1 MADITDSIALEIK
14 SGTQTADTG
23 VTKLINDLKELHQ
36 SMENGEQGV
45 QSLKQQL
52 NDLGVNLQ
60 DSKLKS
66 SISSV
71 NSDILKYATTSG
83 QMVTVTRKVKDGID
97 TYTVSV
103 KNLNN
108 ELKKGTSL
116 WSAFTKGASGLLVKA
131 NIIWSN
137 FKAGAAKLFEMTEG
151 ATDYEE
157 ALNLFTASMGKN
169 AEKATKWIEK
179 FSTALYL
186 DPANLMQYMGSLNS
200 LISGLGVGS
209 DNSYKMSQNLTQL
222 AYDLSS
228 FKNMKFEEAFT
239 KIQSGISGEIE
250 PLRNV
255 GVALSQ
261 NTLQELANS
270 LGIKTRV
277 AEMSEAQ
284 KAQLRYIQI
293 IKSTSQWQ
301 GDMARTLISPANA
314 TRVLKEQFTL
324 LGRAVGRIFVPM
336 IMKAIPYVMALT
348 EILTDLA
355 NRIAI
360 FFGYKITDIDYSS
373 LKDISKDIK
382 GIGGSAEDTTKKLN
396 TMLAPFDE
404 LNVVQ
409 NKASSSGSGTGLG
422 SDLGVDLPEYDA
434 LAGLT
439 DQFKKNVEGAK
450 KNLESLLKVAGKL
463 AIVLGGLWAIS
474 KLTKYKNALKGL
486 FVTTEGGKTGLTL
499 LGTAVKNVG
508 DKFKLFATTSGSL
521 GTKLKAVWNSTS
533 KLTKGLGG
541 TSGLIVSTVGSYNSM
556 KNLANQSKK
565 TSTQIV
571 KFGVNMGTAVASGA
585 TLGSIIPGVGTA
597 IGALAGGVIA
607 ATSGLIGFNNGIN
620 ELRQQ
625 QANSQVFGN
634 LTISVNDFKTLL
646 SETGPTFD
654 NNITKI
660 QELTSTIESNKTA
673 FNDNA
678 EQLSTYLYRF
688 GTLGDTITNE
698 YSPKIQSTLDTMF
711 NNINTMIDTD
721 TQRSLEIWTTGFKG
735 MTSISK
741 EEQTKVLTDIIN
753 SGESNKKETDTWQ
766 KRMNEIWTT
775 ASNER
780 RSLTADEMNEIQEL
794 LSKMTELT
802 NTKVTTAQ
810 GKLYAS
816 AAQFSDKSYKLSKDS
831 YKNFA
836 TARDAYQEEQTKS
849 INEWYGT
856 AIADAERQA
865 QTEYDNII
873 KNNGKK
879 EDAEK
884 AYQAKYEYLEELANN
899 SKKEREKNMNTF
911 ISNQQ
916 NKMVEDLRKRYNTL
930 TLENTDDSKR
940 QRAAIEDIFREIDP
954 KLVDTLGMQ
963 CKTAFG
969 TIGTESADS
978 FSSNIQSGFNE
989 TKFNFSADNFSVA
1002 GVGSKLGQDIV
1013 GPLKRTITN
1022 SFKNDKLKLKVET
1035 DNYGNVN
1042 ISGYATG
1049 GFPQSGEFFVA
1060 REAGPEMVGRIGNK
1074 AAVANNDQIT
1084 TAITNALINGLSGM
1098 NLGQR
1103 QPNTTIVNIGGRKV
1117 YEGVGD
1123 YVDSENDRYGTSYV
1137 SV

>member
-1 MADITDSIALEIK
+1 MNVL
-14 SGTQTADTG
+14 
-23 VTKLINDLKELHQ
+23 
-36 SMENGEQGV
+36 
-45 QSLKQQL
+45 
-52 NDLGVNLQ
+52 
-60 DSKLKS
+60 
-66 SISSV
+66 
-71 NSDILKYATTSG
+71 
-83 QMVTVTRKVKDGID
+83 
-97 TYTVSV
+97 
-103 KNLNN
+103 
-108 ELKKGTSL
+108 
-116 WSAFTKGASGLLVKA
+116 
-131 NIIWSN
+131 
-137 FKAGAAKLFEMTEG
+137 
-151 ATDYEE
+151 
-157 ALNLFTASMGKN
+157 
-169 AEKATKWIEK
+169 
-179 FSTALYL
+179 
-186 DPANLMQYMGSLNS
+186 
-200 LISGLGVGS
+200 
-209 DNSYKMSQNLTQL
+209 
-222 AYDLSS
+222 
-228 FKNMKFEEAFT
+228 
-239 KIQSGISGEIE
+239 EIE

-270 LGIKTRV
+270 LGIKTKV

-293 IKSTSQWQ
+293 LKSTSQWQ
-301 GDMARTLISPANA
+301 GDMGRTLVSPANA
-314 TRVLKEQFTL
+314 VRVLKEQFTL
-324 LGRAVGRIFVPM
+324 LGRAVGKIFVPM
-336 IMKAIPYVMALT
+336 VMQAIPYVMALT
-348 EILTDLA
+348 QVLEKLA
-355 NRIAI
+355 TRIAE
-360 FFGYKITDIDYSS
+360 FFGYKVTDIDYSS
-373 LKDISKDIK
+373 LKDISTNIS
-382 GIGGSAEDTTKKLN
+382 GIGTAAEDTTKKLN

-409 NKASSSGSGTGLG
+409 NKTASSGSGTGLG

-463 AIVLGGLWAIS
+463 AIVLGGLWAIG
-474 KLTKYKNALKGL
+474 KLIKYKNALKNL
-486 FVTTEGGKTGLTL
+486 FITTDGGKTGLTL
-499 LGTAVKNVG
+499 LGTVVKNVG

-521 GTKLKAVWNSTS
+521 GTKLKTVWNSTS

-541 TSGLIVSTVGSYNSM
+541 TSGLIAGTVGSYNSM

-565 TSTQIV
+565 TSTQIA
-571 KFGVNMGTAVASGA
+571 KFGVSMGTAVASGA

-597 IGALAGGVIA
+597 IGALAGGLIA

-625 QANSQVFGN
+625 QVDAQVFGD

-673 FNDNA
+673 FDDNA

-688 GTLGDTITNE
+688 GTLGDTITDE
-698 YSPKIQSTLDTMF
+698 YSPKIQGTLDAMF

-721 TQRSLEIWTTGFKG
+721 TQKSLEIWTTGFKG
-735 MTSISK
+735 MTGISK

-753 SGESNKKETDTWQ
+753 SGENNKKETDIWQ

-780 RSLTADEMNEIQEL
+780 RNLTADEMNEIQEL

-802 NTKVTTAQ
+802 NAKVTTAQ

-816 AAQFSDKSYKLSKDS
+816 AAQFSDKRYKLSKDS

-836 TARDAYQEEQTKS
+836 TARDEYQEEETKS

-856 AIADAERQA
+856 AIANAEKQA
-865 QTEYDNII
+865 QEEYDNII

-879 EDAEK
+879 EDAER
-884 AYQAKYEYLEELANN
+884 AYRDKYEYLEGLANTA
-899 SKKEREKNMNTF
+899 KKEREEKMNTF
-911 ISNQQ
+911 ISEQQ
-916 NKMVEDLRKRYNTL
+916 NKMIEDLRERYNTMAA
-930 TLENTDDSKR
+930 ENREDTKS

-954 KLVDTLGMQ
+954 TLLDTLGIQ

-978 FSSNIQSGFNE
+978 FSSNIQSGFDE

-1002 GVGSKLGQDIV
+1002 GVGSKLGNDIV
-1013 GPLKRTITN
+1013 GPLKQTITN
-1022 SFKNDKLKLKVET
+1022 SFKNDKLKLKVTT

-1060 REAGPEMVGRIGNK
+1060 RESGPEMVGRIGNRT
-1074 AAVANNDQIT
+1074 AVANNDQIT
-1084 TAITNALINGLSGM
+1084 TAITNAIINGLSGI
-1098 NLGQR
+1098 NFGSQ
-1103 QPNTTIVNIGGRKV
+1103 QPNRTVINIAGRKV
-1117 YEGVGD
+1117 YEGMGD
-1123 YVDSENDRYGTSYV
+1123 YVDSENDRYGTNYV
-1137 SV
+1137 NV